1 LSPIDRCIAQIAL
14 DHAIV
19 LLHRDRDFETIAT
32 IRPLRQARLTW
43 S

>member
-1 LSPIDRCIAQIAL
+1 LSPIDCCIAQIAL